1 MKQEYKHTF
10 SFGNVAYNGQAVPT
24 NEVTIEATLSIKENG
39 QVVFSAS
46 GNIWNGSHNDIY
58 IGGQCIDT
66 IYNDFKGQIQNRKTY
81 EEIMALWE
89 KWHLN
94 DMNAGCKHQRALK
107 WGTKKLSISKLV
119 RKYEGVGQEISRIED
134 SAMKTLKEVGSVN
147 ISESERK
154 LLNLEYWLTVP
165 TEEASKYSKYY
176 KVENTEEKTSGWVS
190 EDEHPQGVLS
200 KACPECGYKYGSA
213 WVYEPIE
220 IVDLYRILRLL
231 NVTPLTVKEI
241 VNKVRAQIQEATK

>member
-10 SFGNVAYNGQAVPT
+10 SFGNVAYNGQAKPT
-24 NEVTIEATLSIKENG
+24 NKVEIEATLSIKDNG

-46 GNIWNGSHNDIY
+46 GQIWNAMRSDIY
-58 IGGQCIDT
+58 VGGQCIDS

-107 WGTKKLSISKLV
+107 WGTKKISLTKLKLKWKDYAEEQSDLEKRIMKKV
-119 RKYEGVGQEISRIED
+119 KETGRIEL
-134 SAMKTLKEVGSVN
+134 SANDKN
-147 ISESERK
+147 
-154 LLNLEYWLTVP
+154 LLNMPYFLTIP
-165 TEEASKYSKYY
+165 TEKLARY
-176 KVENTEEKTSGWVS
+176 KAQYQVESTEEKTSGWVS

-200 KACPECGYKYGSA
+200 KACPKCGYKYGSA